1 MIESKEE
8 ILLEELVPNI
18 VRDCI
23 NPQGYIEAGH
33 LKHIM
38 DIKLPCYF
46 DNVDFSPCEI
56 DESILTVTYR
66 YRFGGYYFHRC
77 FNLESIIKDYLEGY
91 NVK

>member
-18 VRDCI
+18 IRDCI

-56 DESILTVTYR
+56 DESILTINYR

-77 FNLESIIKDYLEGY
+77 FNLEFIIKDYLRGY
-91 NVK
+91 NV